1 MRSLTSLI
9 AILFV
14 IAGAVVG
21 FINPEQ
27 TFIDNASLLP

>member
-14 IAGAVVG
+14 IAGAVSG
-21 FINPEQ
+21 FLSPD
-27 TFIDNASLLP
+27 TLLSD